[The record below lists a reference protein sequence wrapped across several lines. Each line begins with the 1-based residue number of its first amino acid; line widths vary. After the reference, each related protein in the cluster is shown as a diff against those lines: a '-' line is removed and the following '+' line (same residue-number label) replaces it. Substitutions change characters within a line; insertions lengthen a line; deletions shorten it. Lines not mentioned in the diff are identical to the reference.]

1 MEAVI
6 NLVLYHTLAI
16 HTPTRASIIEV
27 SQPNPLIH
35 AKINVICAGITA
47 GGTVF
52 SGPGSIMTGF
62 SSILTASWV
71 MGQKVTH
78 KFGQRVSGFHLPF

>member
-6 NLVLYHTLAI
+6 NLVLYHTLTI
-16 HTPTRASIIEV
+16 HTPTWASIIEV
-27 SQPNPLIH
+27 SQPNPLIQ
-35 AKINVICAGITA
+35 AKISVIFASFTE

-62 SSILTASWV
+62 CSILTASWV

-78 KFGQRVSGFHLPF
+78 KFGQRVPGFHLPF